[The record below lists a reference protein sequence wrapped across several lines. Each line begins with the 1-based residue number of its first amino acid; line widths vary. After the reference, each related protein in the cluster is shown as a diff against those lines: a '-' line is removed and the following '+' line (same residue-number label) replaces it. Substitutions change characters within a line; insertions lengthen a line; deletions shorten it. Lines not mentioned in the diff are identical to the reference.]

1 MARFEALVVDTLS
14 RLPGSARLLAAKD
27 RLASF
32 ADQGLQGVANILMSA
47 LLARSLSHEQF
58 ASIGVMLGVNYFA
71 FGLHRANVILPFI
84 VAAAEDE
91 KHGRTS
97 GAWWWAS
104 TAFAGLSLV
113 ALALITGALALVATL
128 WNPSIDWA
136 VRALAY
142 ATFAAPAMMLAEFA
156 RRWLYQAKLPATA
169 ALTSVLYSLSGL
181 AVIIATRGMHNGAI
195 SASAWTLG
203 GVLGMLPGA
212 IALWPGMPDWRES
225 YRRWRTHAH
234 FAFWQGMAHIPF
246 AVYNSSLV
254 VLVGALAGPT
264 AAASFTATRT
274 LCNPAIS
281 TVTAVD
287 SLDKPRAARALVS
300 GGLPGLRGSV
310 NRTRLLLATLTGAYL
325 GLIVLFAGPV
335 LKVAF
340 GEAYAGHAQE
350 VRVLALG
357 FFMMC
362 LNLPSETYLI
372 VLRAGRLMF
381 IGRMLTAVV
390 SVAFIWWGSRQ
401 WGLMGTAGAIAASQ
415 LFNLINLRVSEA
427 IAARGYSPVRV
438 GEAEAAGVAVS

>member
-1 MARFEALVVDTLS
+1 MASFEALVVATLS
-14 RLPGSARLLAAKD
+14 RMPASSRLLAAKD

-32 ADQGLQGVANILMSA
+32 GDQGLQGVANVLMSA

-58 ASIGVMLGVNYFA
+58 ASIGVMLGVNYFT

-91 KHGRTS
+91 KQGRNS

-104 TAFAGLSLV
+104 TAFAGLSFL
-113 ALALITGALALVATL
+113 ALAAITAGLALVAAL
-128 WNPSIDWA
+128 WNPNMGWA
-136 VRALAY
+136 VRAMVY
-142 ATFAAPAMMLAEFA
+142 ATTAAPALMLAEFA

-181 AVIIATRGMHNGAI
+181 GLIIATRSMHNGAVG
-195 SASAWTLG
+195 AFAWTLG
-203 GVLGMLPGA
+203 GLLGMVPGA
-212 IALWPGMPDWRES
+212 VALWPGMPDWRES
-225 YRRWRTHAH
+225 YRRWRSHRH
-234 FAFWQGMAHIPF
+234 FAFWQAMAHIPF
-246 AVYNSSLV
+246 AIYNSSLV

-281 TVTAVD
+281 AVTAVD

-300 GGLPGLRGSV
+300 GGLAGLRGSV
-310 NRTRLLLATLTGAYL
+310 NRTRLLLATLTGGYL
-325 GLIVLFAGPV
+325 GVIVLFAGPV
-335 LKVAF
+335 LKLAF

-350 VRVLALG
+350 VRLLAVG

-381 IGRMLTAVV
+381 VGRLLTAVI
-390 SVAFIWWGSRQ
+390 SVVFIWWGSHH

-415 LFNLINLRVSEA
+415 LFNLVNLRVSES
-427 IAARGYSPVRV
+427 IAARAYPASPAAAAVR
-438 GEAEAAGVAVS
+438 AATS

>member
-1 MARFEALVVDTLS
+1 MARFEAFVVDTLS

-47 LLARSLSHEQF
+47 LLARSLSQEQF
-58 ASIGVMLGVNYFA
+58 ASIGVMLGINYFA

-91 KHGRTS
+91 KHGRAT

-104 TAFAGLSLV
+104 TAFAGLSFV
-113 ALALITGALALVATL
+113 GLAAITGLLAVAAAA
-128 WNPSIDWA
+128 WNPHMAWA

-169 ALTSVLYSLSGL
+169 VLTSVLYSLSGL
-181 AVIIATRGMHNGAI
+181 ALIVATRSLHNGAV

-203 GVLGMLPGA
+203 GVMGMLPGA
-212 IALWPGMPDWRES
+212 IALWPGWPNWRES
-225 YRRWRTHAH
+225 YRRWRTHSH

-246 AVYNSSLV
+246 ALYNSSLA

-264 AAASFTATRT
+264 AAASFTVTRT

-281 TVTAVD
+281 TVSAVD

-300 GGLPGLRGSV
+300 GGLAGLRGSV
-310 NRTRLLLATLTGAYL
+310 NRTRLLLASLTGAYL
-325 GLIVLFAGPV
+325 AGIVLFADPL
-335 LKVAF
+335 LKLA
-340 GEAYAGHAQE
+340 GGHAYAGHAPE
-350 VRVLALG
+350 VRVLAVG

-381 IGRMLTAVV
+381 VGRMLTAVV
-390 SVAFIWWGSRQ
+390 SVGLIWWGSRH

-415 LFNLINLRVSEA
+415 LFNLINLRISES
-427 IAARGYSPVRV
+427 IAARGYPLQSAASV
-438 GEAEAAGVAVS
+438 EAAGAVTP